1 MPSKRKEPVPSPPA
15 RENSLTI
22 FYVLPET
29 MEIKTIS
36 VNCNVISRK
45 ALNIYFG
52 VWLLYVSIKILLT
65 FSHPSFLFFLLIFFF
80 NFCYLNNTPFSFSKM
95 TRGLCYQLSS
105 QDLPLTFRDEDIYS
119 TADSYCDAIT
129 SYFISVGIKMN

>member
-1 MPSKRKEPVPSPPA
+1 MMSMLSKRKEPVPSPPA

-22 FYVLPET
+22 FYVLPEM
-29 MEIKTIS
+29 MEIKAIS
-36 VNCNVISRK
+36 INYNVILRK
-45 ALNIYFG
+45 ALNTYFESG
-52 VWLLYVSIKILLT
+52 CCMSLLRYFYPFLIL
-65 FSHPSFLFFLLIFFF
+65 FL

-105 QDLPLTFRDEDIYS
+105 QDLPLSFCDEDIYS
-119 TADSYCDAIT
+119 TVDSYCDAIT